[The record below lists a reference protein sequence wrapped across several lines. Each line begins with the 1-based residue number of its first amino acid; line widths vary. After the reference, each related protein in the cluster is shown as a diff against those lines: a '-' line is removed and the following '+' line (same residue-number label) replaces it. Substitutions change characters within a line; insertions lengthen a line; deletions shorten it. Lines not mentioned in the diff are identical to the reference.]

1 MTGGGTWHEGLVK
14 LNTSALI
21 VFILSL
27 SFYPFEMDGDQRSA
41 AKITK
46 SKPALPSKGGNE
58 INKK

>member
-1 MTGGGTWHEGLVK
+1 MTGGGTWHEGLFK
-14 LNTSALI
+14 LNTSTLI

-46 SKPALPSKGGNE
+46 SKLALPGKVGNE
-58 INKK
+58 INKN